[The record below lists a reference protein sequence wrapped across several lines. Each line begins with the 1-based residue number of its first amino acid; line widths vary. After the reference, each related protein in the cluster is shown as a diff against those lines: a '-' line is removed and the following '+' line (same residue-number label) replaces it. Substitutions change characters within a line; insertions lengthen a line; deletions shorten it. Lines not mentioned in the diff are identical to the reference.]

1 MDSVSAEYIRGIER
15 GIAVCEAT
23 MRKQPHEAM
32 QRQIDHWKQTLDCLC
47 TDDIDAHLTM
57 TKRGLVPDRES
68 HRVEIIVLKY
78 KLPDIE
84 RQCMSHLI
92 QYTNWPYK
100 VTWYDTRNQPANFAK
115 LWNRLIYESSCEYIV
130 IMDSDAYVPPCW
142 LEQMM
147 ECFQPDFICK
157 NSVFVEE
164 SRNRA
169 ILAAT
174 IEENAEDIEVGADP
188 VGVVVPVTKGSG
200 AHAIQ
205 YKEWKDKSPCLVQ
218 DQVSG
223 FFFLFR
229 KDVLDDVGYFDERF
243 YLYGQDSEWIDR
255 VVESEWN
262 IVMHRGV
269 CVEHDVSA
277 SIKQARKTGEF
288 DYEADGQMTR
298 LIYDIIRE
306 EKKKGIYIPFQYG
319 TPVES
324 VADEALRAIL

>member
-1 MDSVSAEYIRGIER
+1 VIAEYIKGIER
-15 GIAVCEAT
+15 GIAACEAK
-23 MRKQPHEAM
+23 MLRQPHEAM
-32 QRQIDHWKQTLDCLC
+32 QRQIDHWKQTLECLC
-47 TDDIDAHLTM
+47 NGGIDAQLNM
-57 TKRGLVPDRES
+57 TKRGLVSDRDA

-78 KLPDIE
+78 KLPNIE

-100 VTWYDTRNQPANFAK
+100 VTWYDARNQPANFAK

-130 IMDSDAYVPPCW
+130 IMDSDAYVPPYW

-147 ECFQPDFICK
+147 ACFQPDFICK
-157 NSVFVEE
+157 KSVVVEK
-164 SRNRA
+164 SRKQT
-169 ILAAT
+169 ILDKV
-174 IEENAEDIEVGADP
+174 IDENAADVDVYADP
-188 VGVVVPVTKGSG
+188 VGVVVPVTKGPG

-229 KDVLDDVGYFDERF
+229 RDVLDDVGYFDERF

-255 VVESEWN
+255 VVESKWN

-306 EKKKGIYIPFQYG
+306 EKKQGIYTPFRYG
-319 TPVES
+319 TSVES
-324 VADEALRAIL
+324 VAEEALRIVL